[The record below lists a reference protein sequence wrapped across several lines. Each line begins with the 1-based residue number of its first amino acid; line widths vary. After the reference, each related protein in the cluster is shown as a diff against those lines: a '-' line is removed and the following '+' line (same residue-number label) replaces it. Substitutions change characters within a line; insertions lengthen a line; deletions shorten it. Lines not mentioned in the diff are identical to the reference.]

1 MNRLGNVIHKTP
13 TPPTPSLR
21 QKKAGGGEDVQPY
34 FLEKANLSDKDRK
47 FLKKYI
53 EESDRNPESLNTP
66 AQLTKHSCKKGSDN
80 TKSRPYPPLQR
91 GMNKS

>member
-1 MNRLGNVIHKTP
+1 MGIEICKPP

-53 EESDRNPESLNTP
+53 EESDGNQES
-66 AQLTKHSCKKGSDN
+66 
-80 TKSRPYPPLQR
+80 
-91 GMNKS
+91 